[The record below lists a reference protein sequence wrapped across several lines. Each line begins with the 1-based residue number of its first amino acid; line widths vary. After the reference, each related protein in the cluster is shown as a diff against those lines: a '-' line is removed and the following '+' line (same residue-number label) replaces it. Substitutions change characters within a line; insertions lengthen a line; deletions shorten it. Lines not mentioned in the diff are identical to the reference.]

1 MHGPRNLTAKI
12 VASML
17 LQAVCSQKAIAKH
30 WKRDFWDYFTTEN
43 CIFNASEG
51 SLMAVALYT
60 TQLLS
65 EESDKLQEV
74 LSMDF
79 PETAFFLGLHTS
91 SFRRQSAIFKQ
102 HKSLPLQGDGSL

>member
-1 MHGPRNLTAKI
+1 MNKIFRNLAVKT
-12 VASML
+12 VASTL
-17 LQAVCSQKAIAKH
+17 LHAVCSQKAIARH
-30 WKRDFWDYFTTEN
+30 WKRDFWEYFTTEN

-74 LSMDF
+74 LSMHF
-79 PETAFFLGLHTS
+79 P
-91 SFRRQSAIFKQ
+91 
-102 HKSLPLQGDGSL
+102 